1 MKAWIAGS
9 DGPHIA
15 YLDTPRPG
23 PDEVLVRIHAAA
35 LNRADLS
42 MAAGVPHG
50 GAGGVG
56 NVLGLEW
63 AGEVAEIGAN
73 VTGFSPGDRV
83 MGTGGGGYAEYAV
96 ADSGQASAIPTA
108 MTFEQAATLPVALRT
123 MHDAVMTNGQMS
135 RGQAVLIHGAS
146 SGVGLMGLQI
156 ARAMGAGVVIGSS
169 GNAARR
175 ARLAEF
181 GADVAVDAGN
191 PGWIDQIKAATD
203 GTGVDLVVDQV
214 SGPGFN
220 ETMRATRVLGRIVN
234 VGRLGG
240 MKAEIDMNLHALRR
254 ISYVG
259 VTFRSRSKAEVAEI
273 VRRMQADL
281 TPLLEAGTLSL
292 PIDQVFE
299 FADLPA
305 ALARM
310 DANAHFG
317 KIVLRVR

>member
-1 MKAWIAGS
+1 MEAWIAGS

-15 YLDTPRPG
+15 DLETPKVGPG
-23 PDEVLVRIHAAA
+23 DILVRIRAAG

-63 AGEVAEIGAN
+63 AGEVAEIGAD
-73 VTGFSPGDRV
+73 VTGIHPGDRV
-83 MGTGGGGYAEYAV
+83 MGTGGGGYAEYAMTD
-96 ADSGQASAIPTA
+96 AGQVSAIPTA

-123 MHDAVMTNGQMS
+123 MHDAVMTNGQM
-135 RGQAVLIHGAS
+135 RPGQAVLIHGAS

-156 ARAMGAGVVIGSS
+156 AKAMGAGVVIGSS
-169 GNAARR
+169 GNPQRR

-181 GADVAVDAGN
+181 GADLAVDASD
-191 PGWIDQIKAATD
+191 PAWVEQIKAATA
-203 GTGVDLVVDQV
+203 GQGVDLVVDQV
-214 SGPGFN
+214 SGPGIN
-220 ETMRATRVLGRIVN
+220 ETMRAMRVLGRIVN

-254 ISYVG
+254 ITYVG

-310 DANAHFG
+310 EANDHFG
-317 KIVLRVR
+317 KMVIRT

>member
-9 DGPHIA
+9 NGPRIA
-15 YLDTPRPG
+15 DLDIPKAGPG
-23 PDEVLVRIHAAA
+23 DILVRIHAAA

-63 AGEVAEIGAN
+63 TGEVAELGAG
-73 VTGFSPGDRV
+73 VTGFRPGDRV
-83 MGTGGGGYAEYAV
+83 MGTGGGGYAEYTVTDA
-96 ADSGQASAIPTA
+96 GQVSAIPA
-108 MTFEQAATLPVALRT
+108 SMSFEQAAALPVALRT
-123 MHDAVMTNGQMS
+123 MHDAVMTNGQMTP
-135 RGQAVLIHGAS
+135 GQTVLIHGAS

-156 ARAMGAGVVIGSS
+156 AKALGAGLVIGSS
-169 GNAARR
+169 GNADRR

-181 GADVAVDAGN
+181 GADLAVDAGN
-191 PGWIDQIKAATD
+191 PAWVEQIKAATA
-203 GTGVDLVVDQV
+203 GRGVDLVVDQV
-214 SGPGFN
+214 SGPGIN

-281 TPLLEAGTLSL
+281 TPPLDAGKLSL
-292 PIDQVFE
+292 PIDRVFD
-299 FADLPA
+299 FKDLPA

-310 DANAHFG
+310 EANDHFG
-317 KIVLRVR
+317 KLVIRT